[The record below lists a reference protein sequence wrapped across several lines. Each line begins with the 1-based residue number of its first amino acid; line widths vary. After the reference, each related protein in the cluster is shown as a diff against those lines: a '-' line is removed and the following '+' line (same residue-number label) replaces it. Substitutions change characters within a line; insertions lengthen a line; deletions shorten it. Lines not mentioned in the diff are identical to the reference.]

1 MDRKYHR
8 ILLKISGEFLMGDL
22 DFGLDVKTIDRIA
35 NEVSVAHSN
44 GYEICIV
51 IGGGNIFRGVSAASY
66 GMHRAAADNIGML
79 ATVMNSVAFQNSLEK
94 FGVSSRVMSAI
105 VMPTVCEPYV
115 RRKAL
120 RHMEKR
126 RVVICAAGSGN
137 PYFTTDTAAA
147 LRALEIGCDVIM
159 KATKVQ
165 GVYTSDPEKSA
176 DAQFMEKISYRE
188 VIEKDIRVMDHT
200 AISLARENKIPII
213 VFSIKEE
220 GNLCDVLSGN
230 GHYSTIVPDDGDS
243 SRGKDD

>member
-1 MDRKYHR
+1 MIDKKYRR

-35 NEVSVAHSN
+35 REVRVAHEN

-51 IGGGNIFRGVSAASY
+51 IGGGNIFRGIAAASY
-66 GMHRAAADNIGML
+66 GMHRAAADSIGML

-94 FGVSSRVMSAI
+94 FGVPSRVMSAI

-137 PYFTTDTAAA
+137 PYFTTDTAAV
-147 LRALEIGCDVIM
+147 LRALEIECDVIM

-165 GVYTSDPEKSA
+165 GIYTSDPVKNA
-176 DAQFMEKISYRE
+176 NAQFMERVTYRD
-188 VIEKDIRVMDHT
+188 VLDKDIRVMDHT
-200 AISLARENKIPII
+200 AISLARENDIPII
-213 VFSIKEE
+213 VFSIKKE
-220 GNLCDVLSGN
+220 GNLGEILSGN
-230 GHYSTIVPDDGDS
+230 GHYSIIVPDGDVS
-243 SRGKDD
+243 S